1 MKKNVAVIAAIVAI
15 ALAGIGA
22 WYFTNSGATSLGTAE
37 PLIIGGPALEQS
49 AFIYIAEDQGYFA
62 RNGLN
67 VTIRDDYPSGVG
79 PVSDMMQ
86 GRLDISTSSE
96 YPVIAQV
103 FSKKNISIIGTID
116 KYQNEEIICRRD
128 RGIENI
134 SDLKWKKIGLPK
146 KTICEFFLG
155 RFLNLHSM
163 SLHDVAL
170 MDLPASQSV
179 DAVTNG
185 SVDAIIYY
193 QPYVYAIEDRLDDN
207 GVIWQAQSN
216 QLLYGVMSCRNDWAV
231 GHGEQINRLLKSLA
245 LAEEYIID
253 HPREAKAIVQKRLNF
268 SDAYMETV
276 WPNHEFTL
284 SLDQSLLIA
293 MNDEGR
299 WMINNN
305 LTTEKTL
312 PYFRDYIYT
321 KGLEEIKP
329 ESVNIR

>member
-1 MKKNVAVIAAIVAI
+1 M
-15 ALAGIGA
+15 
-22 WYFTNSGATSLGTAE
+22 TS
-37 PLIIGGPALEQS
+37 
-49 AFIYIAEDQGYFA
+49 
-62 RNGLN
+62 
-67 VTIRDDYPSGVG
+67 
-79 PVSDMMQ
+79 
-86 GRLDISTSSE
+86 GRLDISVSAE
-96 YPVIAQV
+96 YPVIAQA
-103 FSKKNISIIGTID
+103 FNQKDISIIGIID
-116 KYQNEEIICRRD
+116 KYQNEGLIGRRD

-134 SDLKWKKIGLPK
+134 SDLKGKKIGFPK

-155 RFLNLHSM
+155 RFLNLHGV
-163 SLHDVAL
+163 SLKDVAL
-170 MDLPASQSV
+170 VDIPASQSV
-179 DAVTNG
+179 DAIDNG
-185 SVDAIIYY
+185 SVDAIIHY
-193 QPYVYAIEDRLDDN
+193 QPYVYAIEDRLGDN

-245 LAEEYIID
+245 LAEEYLID

>member
-1 MKKNVAVIAAIVAI
+1 
-15 ALAGIGA
+15 
-22 WYFTNSGATSLGTAE
+22 
-37 PLIIGGPALEQS
+37 
-49 AFIYIAEDQGYFA
+49 
-62 RNGLN
+62 
-67 VTIRDDYPSGVG
+67 
-79 PVSDMMQ
+79 
-86 GRLDISTSSE
+86 
-96 YPVIAQV
+96 
-103 FSKKNISIIGTID
+103 
-116 KYQNEEIICRRD
+116 
-128 RGIENI
+128 
-134 SDLKWKKIGLPK
+134 
-146 KTICEFFLG
+146 
-155 RFLNLHSM
+155 
-163 SLHDVAL
+163 

-207 GVIWQAQSN
+207 GVTWQAQSN

-231 GHGEQINRLLKSLA
+231 GHGKQINRLLKSLA
-245 LAEEYIID
+245 MAEEYIID
-253 HPREAKAIVQKRLNF
+253 HPEEAKAIVQKRLNF

-284 SLDQSLLIA
+284 ALDQSLLIA